1 MRNADRSDPG
11 IMYYR
16 SVYSWTLNETLQY
29 TQEIVS
35 LTDQL
40 I

>member
-1 MRNADRSDPG
+1 MRYADCSDPG

-16 SVYSWTLNETLQY
+16 SAYSWTLDESIQY

-40 I
+40 N